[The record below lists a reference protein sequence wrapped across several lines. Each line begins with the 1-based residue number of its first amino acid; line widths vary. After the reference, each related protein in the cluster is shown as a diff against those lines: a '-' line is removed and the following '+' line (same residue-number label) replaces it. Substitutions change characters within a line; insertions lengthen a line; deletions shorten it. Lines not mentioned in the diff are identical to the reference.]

1 MISLDVA
8 TAVAGAL
15 VGVVVGLTGVGG
27 GALMTP
33 ILLLVFGVAPQTAIG
48 TDLLFA
54 AGTKVVGA
62 TLHHR
67 GETVDWPIVRR
78 LACGSLPAAALTL
91 GWLNWSGSGRISD
104 DTLIS
109 AVGVM
114 LMVTALGMLFKDR
127 LHAVGKNLRFDLPQR
142 FKAVQRPL
150 TVLTGI
156 VLGVLVTLTS
166 IGAGAL
172 GTVALVYLYPLR
184 LTPHK
189 LVGTDL
195 AHAIPLALV
204 AGMGHLWVGHVDFV
218 LLANLMLGSVPGV
231 VAGVALG
238 SRLPQNALRVAI
250 AVVLGAVALKMLL
263 ASQ

>member
-1 MISLDVA
+1 MPLDAV

-62 TLHHR
+62 AMHHR
-67 GETVDWPIVRR
+67 DGAVDWRIVRC

-91 GWLNWSGSGRISD
+91 GWMNWTGAGRIGD
-104 DTLIS
+104 GALIS

-114 LMVTALGMLFKDR
+114 LIVTALGMLFKDR
-127 LHAVGKNLRFDLPQR
+127 LHAVGRHLRVDLPER

-156 VLGVLVTLTS
+156 ALGVLVTLTS

-172 GTVALVYLYPLR
+172 GTVALIYLYPLR
-184 LTPHK
+184 LTPRK

-204 AGMGHLWVGHVDFV
+204 AGLGHLWLGHVDFV
-218 LLANLMLGSVPGV
+218 LLVNLMLGSVPGV
-231 VAGVALG
+231 VAGAMLG
-238 SRLPQNALRVAI
+238 RRLPQKALQAAI
-250 AVVLGAVALKMLL
+250 AVVLGLVALKMLWM
-263 ASQ
+263 S

>member
-1 MISLDVA
+1 MSLDVA

-33 ILLLVFGVAPQTAIG
+33 ILLLVFGVAPQAAIG

-62 TLHHR
+62 ALHHR

-78 LACGSLPAAALTL
+78 LACGSLPAAALTV
-91 GWLNWSGSGRISD
+91 GWMHFSGTGRIGD
-104 DTLIS
+104 DTLIT
-109 AVGVM
+109 AVGVT

-127 LHAVGKNLRFDLPQR
+127 LHAIGRNLRFDVPQH

-156 VLGVLVTLTS
+156 VLGILVTLTS

-204 AGMGHLWVGHVDFV
+204 AGMGHLLVGHVDFV

-231 VAGVALG
+231 VAGVTLG
-238 SRLPQNALRVAI
+238 SWLPQKSLRVAI
-250 AVVLGAVALKMLL
+250 AVVLGAVALKMLVG
-263 ASQ
+263 AQ